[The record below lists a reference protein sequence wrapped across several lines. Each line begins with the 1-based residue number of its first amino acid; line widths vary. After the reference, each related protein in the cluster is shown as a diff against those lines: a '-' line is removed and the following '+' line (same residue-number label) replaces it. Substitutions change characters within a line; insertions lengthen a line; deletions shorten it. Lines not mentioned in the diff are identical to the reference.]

1 MRSTYSYCTV
11 ICDSIKSMVLLD
23 EKFITNQI
31 DLYENTIN
39 QETMLHE
46 AHFSHIL
53 AGPTIQEHMRHMW
66 RIRGQKRIKGDTLIL
81 CRLDEN

>member
-23 EKFITNQI
+23 EKFITKQI

-39 QETMLHE
+39 QETILHE
-46 AHFSHIL
+46 THFSHIL
-53 AGPTIQEHMRHMW
+53 AGPTIQEHR
-66 RIRGQKRIKGDTLIL
+66 RKLCQKYFYKIINLASMSTIP
-81 CRLDEN
+81 